1 MEIKVRETREEDFEA
16 VKGLLEKERVVPG
29 FSAAMFRKMLKR
41 NKGFYL
47 VAESQGKV
55 IGTVF
60 GLHDGNLLGSVYKL
74 AVAKEFQ
81 RQKVATI
88 LCKELLKKFRELNVD
103 TIYSLV
109 HKVNYQSIQFFKKL
123 GFRIREDVYLMDN
136 SKE

>member
-16 VKGLLEKERVVPG
+16 VKGLLEKEGVIPG
-29 FSAAMFRKMLKR
+29 FSKNMFRKMLKR

-47 VAESQGKV
+47 VAESQGEV

-103 TIYSLV
+103 TVYSLV
-109 HKVNYQSIQFFKKL
+109 HKVNSKSIQFFKKL